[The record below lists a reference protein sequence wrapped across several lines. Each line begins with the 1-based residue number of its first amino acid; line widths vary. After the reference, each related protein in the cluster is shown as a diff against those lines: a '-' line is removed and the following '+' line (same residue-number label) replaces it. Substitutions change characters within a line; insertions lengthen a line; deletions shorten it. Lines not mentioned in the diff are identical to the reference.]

1 MHTHTHTHN
10 NIQVTIIPA
19 CTRIVVVAV
28 VVVFVV
34 AVIVVAVI
42 CVVAVV
48 VVAAAVID
56 ACMLLLVVVVV
67 VVVAV
72 FVCACFFVGGDVV
85 VVIVVVV
92 GVIVVVIVV
101 VVVVVVVVLVVRR
114 PPTHPSPLQKQA
126 CIPSRK
132 SSGNCLFQHSVKHV
146 AGNNLRDGLAGRPPP
161 AGHREVGVGT
171 QEKACLQYGPEHSL
185 LGFLRA
191 SDIDPTLQTH
201 QQQSQ
206 VVEVGK
212 SCLRGQ
218 SNSPPQHGAVRENY
232 FGLE

>member
-1 MHTHTHTHN
+1 LMR
-10 NIQVTIIPA
+10 V
-19 CTRIVVVAV
+19 CCCWLLLSWLLLLCL
-28 VVVFVV
+28 F
-34 AVIVVAVI
+34 VIV
-42 CVVAVV
+42 
-48 VVAAAVID
+48 
-56 ACMLLLVVVVV
+56 
-67 VVVAV
+67 
-72 FVCACFFVGGDVV
+72 FFLWGGDVV

-132 SSGNCLFQHSVKHV
+132 SSGHCLFQHSVKHV